1 MSFGFAASAEC
12 GGGMWTVQSWAE
24 GGWSRGGRRA
34 DGLELGGG
42 RMVWSWAEG
51 GEGDGPR
58 VLTEWDRFI
67 SAVEGGAAGRHVVQ
81 VNYPT

>member
-1 MSFGFAASAEC
+1 M
-12 GGGMWTVQSWAE
+12 
-24 GGWSRGGRRA
+24 
-34 DGLELGGG
+34 DGPELGGG
-42 RMVWSWAEG
+42 RMVERWAEG

-67 SAVEGGAAGRHVVQ
+67 SPVEGGAAGRHVVQ